1 MVRKSKHKIWLRD
14 VQLYVFCEEYQQHR
28 QRKGREGA
36 FELDF
41 INEKGELSGW
51 RVFCW
56 GQCADTVVGSRRQVL
71 GRLLPAVVARFPYG
85 FGEGR
90 RSVQV
95 ERRCATSFW
104 LGVSGVNGRLH

>member
-51 RVFCW
+51 GMFCW
-56 GQCADTVVGSRRQVL
+56 NQCVL
-71 GRLLPAVVARFPYG
+71 TLLWAAAVKFEDVFYPPSSPTFHTDSER
-85 FGEGR
+85 EGGP
-90 RSVQV
+90 SK
-95 ERRCATSFW
+95 
-104 LGVSGVNGRLH
+104 

>member
-41 INEKGELSGW
+41 INEKGE
-51 RVFCW
+51 F
-56 GQCADTVVGSRRQVL
+56 D
-71 GRLLPAVVARFPYG
+71 
-85 FGEGR
+85 
-90 RSVQV
+90 
-95 ERRCATSFW
+95 
-104 LGVSGVNGRLH
+104 GV